1 MKEDLLKISQYLKYY
16 KVFLQGA
23 EAATQRC
30 SIKNIFKNCTKLT
43 GKFIAGISLLTKL
56 PE

>member
-16 KVFLQGA
+16 KVFIQGA

-43 GKFIAGISLLTKL
+43 GKFIARISLLTKL